1 MTLAE
6 RERDL
11 ENRLRSIDD
20 PLLSDE
26 HDHEN
31 ETERDGATDDRADDP
46 ADIVSLGLVND
57 VSIDGDTATI
67 SLAFNSPYA
76 PAEMDLG
83 NRIREVVTEAGFD
96 PDLRASVSAEQ
107 GFDEEIMPRVKNVI
121 AVSSGKGGVGK
132 TTVAANL
139 AAGLERMGAMVGILD
154 SDIHGPN
161 VPRILPIEGEPGVT
175 PNDELVPPRSDGV
188 RVMSMGFLTKNADDP
203 AILRGPMVNNIMTQ
217 FLQEVEWGVL
227 DYLIVDLPPGT
238 GDATLNL
245 LQTMPVTGAV
255 IVTTPQQMAVDDTR
269 KGLRMFQEHD
279 TPILGV
285 VENMSTFQCPGC
297 DDEHDLFGRDGGD
310 DISADYDVPLLAK
323 LPLHPDFG
331 AENADGP
338 VVKDDDSPVQES
350 TTTLVE
356 EIADRIGEVNRRKV
370 ADSSSVPE
378 AEPVP
383 TEVGR
388 S

>member
-1 MTLAE
+1 MNQL
-6 RERDL
+6 ERDL
-11 ENRLRSIDD
+11 TDRLTAVTD
-20 PLLSDE
+20 PLNDE
-26 HDHEN
+26 
-31 ETERDGATDDRADDP
+31 
-46 ADIVSLGLVND
+46 DIVSLGLVND
-57 VSIDGDTATI
+57 VRIDDEAGTARI
-67 SLAFNSPYA
+67 SLAFNTPHA
-76 PAEMDLG
+76 PAEMTIG
-83 NRIREVVTEAGFD
+83 ERIREVVTDAGYE
-96 PDLRASVSAEQ
+96 PDLRAHAGAEH
-107 GFDEEIMPRVKNVI
+107 GFDETVLPRVRNII

-217 FLQEVEWGVL
+217 FLTDVEWGVL

-269 KGLRMFQEHD
+269 KGLRMFQEHE

-285 VENMSTFQCPGC
+285 VENMSTFHCPGC
-297 DDEHDLFGRDGGD
+297 EDEHHLFGRDGAD
-310 DISADYDVPLLAK
+310 DISADYDVPLLGH
-323 LPLHPDFG
+323 LPIHPDVG
-331 AENADGP
+331 ATDRDGP
-338 VVKDDDSPVQES
+338 VIKADESPVQPS
-350 TTTLVE
+350 MQAVVDR
-356 EIADRIGEVNRRKV
+356 IADRIGAVNRQTV
-370 ADSSSVPE
+370 AETRAASSDAPASS
-378 AEPVP
+378 A
-383 TEVGR
+383 
-388 S
+388 